1 MTEEKRKLINEMNDI
16 LISTSVELE
25 KLENIVDKL
34 AIDKDTDSDQMTNL
48 VLMSSEIGNF
58 RRKFRIINK
67 NTFDKKFNIVELAKK
82 NKDNDL
88 K

>member
-1 MTEEKRKLINEMNDI
+1 MTDEKRKLINEMNDI

-34 AIDKDTDSDQMTNL
+34 ALDKDTDSNQMTNL

-67 NTFDKKFNIVELAKK
+67 NTFDNKFNIVELAKK
-82 NKDNDL
+82 NKDL

>member
-82 NKDNDL
+82 NKNS